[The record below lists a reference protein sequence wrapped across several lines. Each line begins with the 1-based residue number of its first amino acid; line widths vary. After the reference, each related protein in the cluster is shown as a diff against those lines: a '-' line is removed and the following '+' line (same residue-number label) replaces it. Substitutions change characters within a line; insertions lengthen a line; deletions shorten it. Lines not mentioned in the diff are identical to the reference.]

1 MADRAEFALP
11 HVLAALTAEEK
22 VRGAV
27 YLDTE
32 ERPAGTL
39 QVGVT
44 SVEVAAPCL
53 LVFIDDKPGANWA
66 HACRYLVLDLTTG
79 ETTSI
84 AAEMPPAHGPL
95 PSSWRLV
102 WQAPGTE
109 PWQLLPLAS
118 RDSA

>member
-1 MADRAEFALP
+1 MADEAEFALP

-22 VRGAV
+22 VRAAV
-27 YLDTE
+27 YLNTD
-32 ERPAGTL
+32 ERQPGVL
-39 QVGVT
+39 QVGAA
-44 SVEVAAPCL
+44 SVDVAAPYL

-79 ETTSI
+79 TTTSI
-84 AAEMPPAHGPL
+84 AAEMPPVHGPL
-95 PSSWRLV
+95 SSSWRLL

-109 PWQLLPLAS
+109 SWQLLPLTS